1 VWGGYIIAGPIE
13 TFSIVQVVEGVYDGF
28 DYNDSVVLDIGGF
41 IGDTALFFIA
51 KGAKKVIVY
60 EPVPENA
67 DEIIRNAAINGL
79 SGRVIVK
86 PFAVTDTDGYIEV
99 IKSKD
104 YGTVG
109 FSVLAQYTGETVKLP
124 SRSWQSV
131 LLEGVA
137 EGVDVAK
144 VDCEGCE
151 VGLLSVDPQLI
162 AKVPRWIIETH
173 TKKLS
178 KCIMELFT
186 KLGYECVRTKEVKT
200 KEGKGGAY
208 TQFIHFFIS
217 KPSGAPAGEQT
228 QKGVV
233 FSKETFK

>member
-1 VWGGYIIAGPIE
+1 MCNCSKDTIVSHLSLKGGGTFRVSKLITKLSTLKLIIRHTKPVHRALALYVFHKLGYKISTSISIRSEYTLQICADWSRLRILLRTLKNGPIVADPYNRESYVAVKVWGGYIIAGPIE
-13 TFSIVQVVEGVYDGF
+13 TFSIVQVIEGVYDGF

-124 SRSWQSV
+124 SRS
-131 LLEGVA
+131 
-137 EGVDVAK
+137 
-144 VDCEGCE
+144 
-151 VGLLSVDPQLI
+151 
-162 AKVPRWIIETH
+162 
-173 TKKLS
+173 
-178 KCIMELFT
+178 
-186 KLGYECVRTKEVKT
+186 
-200 KEGKGGAY
+200 
-208 TQFIHFFIS
+208 
-217 KPSGAPAGEQT
+217 
-228 QKGVV
+228 
-233 FSKETFK
+233 